1 VSKKSKGNDSD
12 GELYFEGELEN
23 EPSQNKGNDPSS
35 PEDPDQNQQSSNQT
49 SDDTNDYHGTSQD
62 DMNDADQSEADHM
75 KDNVDNENNAQQNAL
90 DQNDNQSGSSNN
102 KGSTS
107 DTQNNQS
114 NTTNDDQSASNDDDD
129 SDDDGD
135 NNETSDNDNV
145 SDENGDD
152 DYSENSENTDDSLD
166 EDNKDDE
173 ADNNQD
179 SDDNASSNN
188 NGNDQSD
195 THHGGDDSQDNNQ
208 SSSNDSS
215 DENSGMSPYSGNMDE
230 SNSDVY
236 SGQNMGVNPDEYN
249 DGYGQSRESDEKDN
263 DSESKNKDNDKSND
277 LTSDQ
282 NKDSDKNHDSNDEN
296 DTSNQSKNKDQQLT
310 SEDSKNGLKD
320 RLLGELGEKSD
331 TINKAK
337 NLKNL
342 SKMKKE
348 NAASEVKDIGKDLAK
363 EKIKMV
369 VITAIGPYIG
379 IIAGVLL
386 LMLILIFI
394 LIGAVTGGGKPSDYV
409 EQQCTE
415 QDKNGGSSDVSVSG
429 DQQKT
434 AKTIYKYLMEH
445 VKGLTPKQASGLMG
459 AITFESQLKTDALNG
474 SSGAYGIAQW
484 LGARKD
490 KLEAYASKHDGKK
503 SDLKIQLGYLEKEIS
518 SGYEYQQLKSQGF
531 FDAKSLDGAMKAWL
545 HGYER
550 AGPGEEHYS
559 ERLAYAKKWYSKFS
573 DMKVDSSK
581 AKKPGG
587 KDDNIS
593 DAEGA
598 ASDNSDDGGAC
609 SGGGDDDIKGKIGD
623 SVAANGGS
631 GKVIKD
637 FHGHIPAKYKKYV
650 KAPKFDKKYLAKSN
664 FGAFGCAEQCT
675 ELTWAYMTQMWTG
688 DQPDN
693 GNGHDLARSYKAKGA
708 KVTNKPT
715 VGYGFSSDPPY
726 AGSGDAST
734 GHTGVVVGVLPGG
747 KWILANYNLHLEAPE
762 RHLTYAL
769 VDGNPKKGGTKFFSG
784 IGKVK
789 KKYKK

>member
-1 VSKKSKGNDSD
+1 MSKKGKGNDSD
-12 GELYFEGELEN
+12 GELYFEGELDN
-23 EPSQNKGNDPSS
+23 EPSQNKGNNPSQ
-35 PEDPDQNQQSSNQT
+35 PEDSDQNEHPPNQT
-49 SDDTNDYHGTSQD
+49 SDDSNDNYGTSQD

-75 KDNVDNENNAQQNAL
+75 KDNVDNENHAQQNAL
-90 DQNDNQSGSSNN
+90 DQNDKQLGSSND
-102 KGSTS
+102 KGSIS

-114 NTTNDDQSASNDDDD
+114 NTTNDDQSASNDD
-129 SDDDGD
+129 GD
-135 NNETSDNDNV
+135 NNEAFDNDDI
-145 SDENGDD
+145 SDENMDD
-152 DYSENSENTDDSLD
+152 DYSEDGENTDDALD
-166 EDNKDDE
+166 DDNKNDE
-173 ADNNQD
+173 ADHNQD
-179 SDDNASSNN
+179 HDDNASSNN
-188 NGNDQSD
+188 NGDDQSD
-195 THHGGDDSQDNNQ
+195 THHDGSDDQKNNQ
-208 SSSNDSS
+208 SLGNDSS
-215 DENSGMSPYSGNMDE
+215 DEGSGMSPYNGDMSEN
-230 SNSDVY
+230 NSDMN
-236 SGQNMGVNPDEYN
+236 SGQHMGVNPNEYN
-249 DGYGQSRESDEKDN
+249 DGYGQSRGLDEKGSN
-263 DSESKNKDNDKSND
+263 SELENSDKSND
-277 LTSDQ
+277 LTSDH
-282 NKDSDKNHDSNDEN
+282 NKDSDKSHNSNDEN
-296 DTSNQSKNKDQQLT
+296 DASNQSKNKDNQVN
-310 SEDSKNGLKD
+310 SEDNESGLKD
-320 RLLGELGEKSD
+320 RLLGKLGEKSD
-331 TINKAK
+331 IINKAD

-379 IIAGVLL
+379 IIAGILL
-386 LMLILIFI
+386 LMFILMFI

-484 LGARKD
+484 LGPRKD
-490 KLEAYASKHDGKK
+490 KLEAYASKHHGKK

-518 SGYEYQQLKSQGF
+518 SGYEYNQLKSQGF
-531 FDAKSLDGAMKAWL
+531 FEAKSLDGAMKAWL

-559 ERLAYAKKWYSKFS
+559 ERLSYAKKWYSKFG

-593 DAEGA
+593 DAENA

-609 SGGGDDDIKGKIGD
+609 SGGSDDDIKGEIGD

-650 KAPKFDKKYLAKSN
+650 KAPKFDKKYLAKSQ
-664 FGAFGCAEQCT
+664 FGAFGCAGQCT

-688 DQPDN
+688 EQPSN
-693 GNGHDLARSYKAKGA
+693 GNGHDLAGAYKSRGA

-784 IGKVK
+784 VGKVK

>member
-1 VSKKSKGNDSD
+1 MSKKGKGNDSD
-12 GELYFEGELEN
+12 GELYFEGELDN
-23 EPSQNKGNDPSS
+23 EPSQNKGNNPSQ
-35 PEDPDQNQQSSNQT
+35 PEDSDQNEHPPNQT
-49 SDDTNDYHGTSQD
+49 SDDSNDNYGTSQD

-75 KDNVDNENNAQQNAL
+75 KDNVDNENHAQQNAL
-90 DQNDNQSGSSNN
+90 DQNDKQLGSSND
-102 KGSTS
+102 KGSIS

-114 NTTNDDQSASNDDDD
+114 NTTNDDQSASNDD
-129 SDDDGD
+129 GD
-135 NNETSDNDNV
+135 NNEAFDNDDI
-145 SDENGDD
+145 SDENMDD
-152 DYSENSENTDDSLD
+152 DYSEDGENTDDALD
-166 EDNKDDE
+166 DDNKNDE
-173 ADNNQD
+173 ADHNQD
-179 SDDNASSNN
+179 HDDNASSNN
-188 NGNDQSD
+188 NGDDQSD
-195 THHGGDDSQDNNQ
+195 THHDGSDDQKNNQ
-208 SSSNDSS
+208 SLGNDSS
-215 DENSGMSPYSGNMDE
+215 DEGSGMSPYNGDMSEN
-230 SNSDVY
+230 NSDMN
-236 SGQNMGVNPDEYN
+236 SGQHMGVNPNEYN
-249 DGYGQSRESDEKDN
+249 DGYGQSRGLDEKGSN
-263 DSESKNKDNDKSND
+263 SELENSDKSND
-277 LTSDQ
+277 LTSDH
-282 NKDSDKNHDSNDEN
+282 NKDSDKSHNSNDEN
-296 DTSNQSKNKDQQLT
+296 DASNQSKNKDNQVN
-310 SEDSKNGLKD
+310 SEDNESGLKD
-320 RLLGELGEKSD
+320 RLLGKLGEKSD
-331 TINKAK
+331 IINKAD

-379 IIAGVLL
+379 IIAGILL
-386 LMLILIFI
+386 LMFILMFI

-484 LGARKD
+484 LGPRKD
-490 KLEAYASKHDGKK
+490 KLEAYASKHHGKK

-518 SGYEYQQLKSQGF
+518 SGYEYNQLKSQGF
-531 FDAKSLDGAMKAWL
+531 FEAKSLDGAMKAWL

-559 ERLAYAKKWYSKFS
+559 ERLSYAKKWYSKFG

-593 DAEGA
+593 DAENA

-609 SGGGDDDIKGKIGD
+609 SGGGDDDIKGEIGD

-650 KAPKFDKKYLAKSN
+650 KAPKFDKKYLAKSQ
-664 FGAFGCAEQCT
+664 FGAFGCAGQCT

-688 DQPDN
+688 EQPSN
-693 GNGHDLARSYKAKGA
+693 GNGHDLARAYKSRGA

-784 IGKVK
+784 VGKVK

>member
-1 VSKKSKGNDSD
+1 MSKKGKGNDSD
-12 GELYFEGELEN
+12 GELYFEGDLEN
-23 EPSQNKGNDPSS
+23 EPSQNKGNNPSQ
-35 PEDPDQNQQSSNQT
+35 PEDSDQNEHPPNQT
-49 SDDTNDYHGTSQD
+49 SDDSNDNYGTSQD

-75 KDNVDNENNAQQNAL
+75 KDNVDNENHAQQNAL
-90 DQNDNQSGSSNN
+90 DQNDKQLGSSND
-102 KGSTS
+102 KGSIS

-114 NTTNDDQSASNDDDD
+114 NTTNDDQSASNDD
-129 SDDDGD
+129 GD
-135 NNETSDNDNV
+135 NNEAFDNDDI
-145 SDENGDD
+145 SDENMDD
-152 DYSENSENTDDSLD
+152 DYSEDGENTDDALD
-166 EDNKDDE
+166 DDNKNDE
-173 ADNNQD
+173 ADHNQNH
-179 SDDNASSNN
+179 DDNASSNN
-188 NGNDQSD
+188 NGDDQSD
-195 THHGGDDSQDNNQ
+195 THHDGSDDQKNDQ
-208 SSSNDSS
+208 SLGNDSS
-215 DENSGMSPYSGNMDE
+215 DEGSGMSPYNGDMSEN
-230 SNSDVY
+230 NSDMN
-236 SGQNMGVNPDEYN
+236 SGQHMGVNPNEYN
-249 DGYGQSRESDEKDN
+249 DGYGQSRGLDEKGSN
-263 DSESKNKDNDKSND
+263 SELENSDKSND

-282 NKDSDKNHDSNDEN
+282 NKDNNKNHDSNDEN
-296 DTSNQSKNKDQQLT
+296 DTSNQSKNKEHQST

-320 RLLGELGEKSD
+320 RLLGEIGEKSD

-379 IIAGVLL
+379 IIAGILL
-386 LMLILIFI
+386 LMFILMFI

-484 LGARKD
+484 LGPRKD
-490 KLEAYASKHDGKK
+490 KLEAYASKHHGKK

-518 SGYEYQQLKSQGF
+518 SGYEYNQLKSQGF
-531 FDAKSLDGAMKAWL
+531 FEAKSLDGAMKAWL

-559 ERLAYAKKWYSKFS
+559 ERLSYAKKWYSKFG

-593 DAEGA
+593 DAENA

-609 SGGGDDDIKGKIGD
+609 SGGSDDDIKGEIGD

-650 KAPKFDKKYLAKSN
+650 KAPKFDKKYLAKSQ
-664 FGAFGCAEQCT
+664 FGAFGCAGQCT

-688 DQPDN
+688 EQPSN
-693 GNGHDLARSYKAKGA
+693 GNGHDLARAYKSRGA

-784 IGKVK
+784 VGKVK

>member
-1 VSKKSKGNDSD
+1 MSKKNKGNDSD
-12 GELYFEGELEN
+12 GELYFEGELDN
-23 EPSQNKGNDPSS
+23 EPSQSKGNDPSS

-75 KDNVDNENNAQQNAL
+75 KDNVDNENHAQQNAL

-114 NTTNDDQSASNDDDD
+114 DTTNDDQNAF
-129 SDDDGD
+129 DDDGD
-135 NNETSDNDNV
+135 DNEASDNDNV

-152 DYSENSENTDDSLD
+152 DYSENGENTDDSLD
-166 EDNKDDE
+166 DDNKDDE
-173 ADNNQD
+173 ADHNQD
-179 SDDNASSNN
+179 HDDNASSNN
-188 NGNDQSD
+188 NGDDQSD
-195 THHGGDDSQDNNQ
+195 THHDGSDDQKNDQ
-208 SSSNDSS
+208 SLGNDSS
-215 DENSGMSPYSGNMDE
+215 DEGSGMSPYNGDMSEN
-230 SNSDVY
+230 NSDMN
-236 SGQNMGVNPDEYN
+236 SGQHMGVNPNEYN
-249 DGYGQSRESDEKDN
+249 DGYGQSRGLDEKGSN
-263 DSESKNKDNDKSND
+263 SELENSDKSND
-277 LTSDQ
+277 LTSDH
-282 NKDSDKNHDSNDEN
+282 NKDSDKSHNSNDEN
-296 DTSNQSKNKDQQLT
+296 DASNQSKNKDDQAN
-310 SEDSKNGLKD
+310 SEDNESGLKD
-320 RLLGELGEKSD
+320 RLLGKLGEKSD
-331 TINKAK
+331 IINKAD

-379 IIAGVLL
+379 IIAGILL
-386 LMLILIFI
+386 LMFILMFI

-484 LGARKD
+484 LGPRKD
-490 KLEAYASKHDGKK
+490 KLEAYASKHHGKK

-518 SGYEYQQLKSQGF
+518 SGYEYNQLKSQGF
-531 FDAKSLDGAMKAWL
+531 FEAKSLDGAMKAWL

-559 ERLAYAKKWYSKFS
+559 ERLSYAKKWYSKFG

-581 AKKPGG
+581 AKKPGD

-593 DAEGA
+593 DAENA

-609 SGGGDDDIKGKIGD
+609 SGGSDDDIKGEIGD

-650 KAPKFDKKYLAKSN
+650 KAPKFDKKYLAKSQ
-664 FGAFGCAEQCT
+664 FGAFGCAGQCT

-688 DQPDN
+688 EQPSN
-693 GNGHDLARSYKAKGA
+693 GNGHDLAGAYKSRGA

-784 IGKVK
+784 VGKVK

>member
-1 VSKKSKGNDSD
+1 MSKKNKGNDSD
-12 GELYFEGELEN
+12 GELYFEGELDN

-35 PEDPDQNQQSSNQT
+35 PEESDQNQQPSNQT

-114 NTTNDDQSASNDDDD
+114 DTTNDDQSAF
-129 SDDDGD
+129 DDDGD
-135 NNETSDNDNV
+135 DNEASDNDNV

-152 DYSENSENTDDSLD
+152 DYSENGENTDDSLD
-166 EDNKDDE
+166 DDNKDDE

-179 SDDNASSNN
+179 SDDNVSSNN

-208 SSSNDSS
+208 LSSNNSS

-230 SNSDVY
+230 GNSDVH
-236 SGQNMGVNPDEYN
+236 SNQNMGVNPNEYN
-249 DGYGQSRESDEKDN
+249 DGYGQSRGLDEKGSN
-263 DSESKNKDNDKSND
+263 SESENSDKSND
-277 LTSDQ
+277 LTSDH
-282 NKDSDKNHDSNDEN
+282 NKDSDKTHNSNDEN
-296 DTSNQSKNKDQQLT
+296 DASNQSKNKDDQAN
-310 SEDSKNGLKD
+310 SEDNESGLKD
-320 RLLGELGEKSD
+320 RLLGKLGEKSD
-331 TINKAK
+331 IINKAD

-379 IIAGVLL
+379 IIAGILL
-386 LMLILIFI
+386 LMFILMFI

-484 LGARKD
+484 LGPRKD
-490 KLEAYASKHDGKK
+490 KLEAYASKHHGKK

-518 SGYEYQQLKSQGF
+518 SGYEYNQLKSQGF
-531 FDAKSLDGAMKAWL
+531 FEAKSLDGAMKAWL

-559 ERLAYAKKWYSKFS
+559 ERLSYAKKWYSKFG

-593 DAEGA
+593 DAEDA

-609 SGGGDDDIKGKIGD
+609 SDGGDDDIKGEIGD

-650 KAPKFDKKYLAKSN
+650 KAPKFDKKYLAKSQ
-664 FGAFGCAEQCT
+664 FGAFGCAGQCT

-688 DQPDN
+688 EQPSN
-693 GNGHDLARSYKAKGA
+693 GNGHDLARAYKSRGA

-784 IGKVK
+784 VGKVK